1 MSQFPITIIKWKR
14 VKNGAFNA
22 ILDDVDGVI
31 KAYAATSSE
40 IEIDISNPRQDDLK
54 EELRASILGN
64 GDTTNSL
71 MGQVFLILGDVL
83 IRLLGMLLKEDD
95 FSKVLT
101 ENQILIVTTI
111 GTSSEIVS
119 PNVVHGWAPSANIIS
134 RYAAQQIYKDKYTK
148 VVVKE
153 MLPAIMESGLFG
165 SAQKIFGD
173 YFQALGGTV
182 ERNDNGASVV
192 YLTGFGNDVINY
204 LDKHTNKVIYA
215 DHGCFSSL
223 IERRGQGGNL
233 RSVVPQNVRYFD
245 YDAHDG
251 DKHESNYAIFVREML
266 RFISNLINRIERQ
279 ARYKLSL
286 LDAVSGV
293 KYHET
298 EFGDIFLLS
307 DMGRFIVP
315 LSYFNG
321 GKAKPVTPDVTQRI
335 GQEKI
340 ASALDVAEEI
350 LHDFKSESIIDYSLS
365 NRIFKEKLNF
375 LCWQAFQTF
384 NVEVAAFIVCHPH
397 VEVKNELFVSWS
409 VHEDTNKC
417 RKFER
422 GDISRDIMEDVLLK
436 ASDVVQINIGGD
448 ETVIDDYEDNDA
460 FRLFAVLHQENK
472 VLLPIHILPQ
482 EKLSVAKAFILAKTE
497 YMARY
502 ALNTNK
508 SVNAAIIINQGQI
521 VERIKRFIQNLYT
534 KWKQNGAVKFIYL
547 FPNRS
552 GGDNKNIFGCSVMI
566 SNSKLDY
573 LVLQSLRTIIGR
585 IFIFTFYGL
594 SLRDTRIA
602 NVKSAIGS
610 IMSRNG
616 SHNIGS
622 HVLAA
627 LSHNVGTMP
636 DDRVLYQYIQHRMDY
651 IATATTEFPIW
662 KQPILFVG
670 NLMRTFFSQRHLLD
684 YIVGSEGLHGYKF
697 QDKNLTV
704 GDAQKNTVRI
714 HVRKRKD
721 SPGQQNGRYEGKI
734 GDKGF
739 VEFVSYENPECAGR
753 NIPLNEDVELAI
765 PGGIVGQHA
774 FYTIIENVLRNAA
787 KHDWA
792 HFDKGQKAVE
802 KWLDVYIDFW
812 DCAEEG
818 KVEFLIWCEQA
829 ILGYGADCANAT
841 LLSGKNLEAR
851 VKRVSDGDENAL
863 RGLSLIQKL
872 QVRVNAPFIDRSG
885 KLRSENWGLAEMRI
899 SAGYLQGRDI
909 AEIGGI
915 GKKDGEPDVVSPA
928 IVHVKEDKER
938 ERFKGRYC
946 LGYRFYVEKPKELLV
961 IVPAAAEIPKGATV
975 LVQHGIY
982 FDKYSKDLAKKSLPY
997 AYVITSGLNDEEYKT
1012 WALPFRTLSND
1023 KYKAECKSAVRK
1035 RHVGLENWIPYFD
1048 AYDKVLRIANEV
1060 TKKSAKNKAQEIMD
1074 LVYTAWTKFVIEKRL
1089 KDNGKPTPKVLLSI
1103 LAQENGSHAAGKG
1116 LVTTLDLLNMVFEHC
1131 FNTSIR
1137 AYAKISESLDPE
1149 QAEIL
1154 SLLLN
1159 IRKKASLTPQGLQE
1173 QNIDV
1178 DDSSKI
1184 ICWQML
1190 KWIESTTEV
1199 DSYLAKWERN
1209 EVELISAGSAAPQN
1223 DSGVMRHFTVADIKQ
1238 IVLMFKD
1245 YLNCRLGNLRPAVA
1259 ATTVRERRK
1268 AREANAHPMSG
1279 MASFFAYLRDSALEQ
1294 ARVFLTKYEED
1305 IVTLPKGYDV
1315 DDKHSSNVKCDQWYF
1330 SGDERGAWDVEVSY
1344 CGNTRASDGTAHVQ
1358 TVEYK
1363 RHFDS
1368 QKEHK
1373 RVGAKNFPNLLYIE
1387 ALSGTQA
1394 YLNSLVQMTRCPK
1407 GLLDKRMVSMLLE
1420 VGLMRIVIIDERVA
1434 KFASDHCDVRVA
1446 FENMGIEVKNEESP
1460 FVKALISDDG
1470 KDISKLKEKREER
1483 EILIVHQGII
1493 DKLLKTHDS
1502 LSVANLINRIV
1513 ESGLFR
1519 YVVITTGRGTPANLP
1534 EQARVLPFSTVEGA
1548 LFKKYPEKFSLV
1560 NAVMNIL
1567 PVKKEANV

>member
-1 MSQFPITIIKWKR
+1 MKVCVIIWKSQGSGGEESFSEMSDALEKGIARAQNNIDNLEIKICDGRLDEGRCKSLIDSANQDASIDAIVIAGEKQIPALRYFAGKLKKPIFTTLGVYVRADCFFGNVYHFWGPVIEDIVPIVAAYMTYLKHKHVGVAYVNDEYGNKAVEMFSRIYLGEGIEKFSYDINQKVDWESFKKFVNEQESLFVLGYGSNFEKLIRTTHEYRPECVIYTDTSGRNVRNCRCIFP
-14 VKNGAFNA
+14 
-22 ILDDVDGVI
+22 GVNLSHI
-31 KAYAATSSE
+31 QGVG
-40 IEIDISNPRQDDLK
+40 QDDGFRY
-54 EELRASILGN
+54 EEF
-64 GDTTNSL
+64 
-71 MGQVFLILGDVL
+71 MYQ
-83 IRLLGMLLKEDD
+83 
-95 FSKVLT
+95 
-101 ENQILIVTTI
+101 
-111 GTSSEIVS
+111 
-119 PNVVHGWAPSANIIS
+119 
-134 RYAAQQIYKDKYTK
+134 
-148 VVVKE
+148 
-153 MLPAIMESGLFG
+153 
-165 SAQKIFGD
+165 
-173 YFQALGGTV
+173 
-182 ERNDNGASVV
+182 
-192 YLTGFGNDVINY
+192 
-204 LDKHTNKVIYA
+204 
-215 DHGCFSSL
+215 
-223 IERRGQGGNL
+223 
-233 RSVVPQNVRYFD
+233 
-245 YDAHDG
+245 
-251 DKHESNYAIFVREML
+251 ML
-266 RFISNLINRIERQ
+266 RFISKHAKSREACKYVDMPFGVCTMSGSGQLQVPFNLYKRIE
-279 ARYKLSL
+279 
-286 LDAVSGV
+286 
-293 KYHET
+293 
-298 EFGDIFLLS
+298 GDIPSIEHELIGKEKLREEIADLLQDLDLIKS
-307 DMGRFIVP
+307 QLGNEILCME
-315 LSYFNG
+315 SSN
-321 GKAKPVTPDVTQRI
+321 
-335 GQEKI
+335 I
-340 ASALDVAEEI
+340 ASASVATNKLVSKHFSINNVWLGFCHEGKFYCY
-350 LHDFKSESIIDYSLS
+350 DSEKESDIGL
-365 NRIFKEKLNF
+365 RFFKEKISVLFCDRRIKEPIQIN
-375 LCWQAFQTF
+375 LKREDWQGNNVLRLFCINRDGVAYPSSYLFQGILKKGDVKKLVLAHSYEEAVSINSIAIANDKEGECIANDYFEESPVSF
-384 NVEVAAFIVCHPH
+384 NDVDSAAFFYYIPEVNVQSADEHGGFFFYSPSCLTFLDLKIV
-397 VEVKNELFVSWS
+397 
-409 VHEDTNKC
+409 TNIAM
-417 RKFER
+417 RMLPT
-422 GDISRDIMEDVLLK
+422 IH
-436 ASDVVQINIGGD
+436 NW
-448 ETVIDDYEDNDA
+448 
-460 FRLFAVLHQENK
+460 LH
-472 VLLPIHILPQ
+472 L
-482 EKLSVAKAFILAKTE
+482 
-497 YMARY
+497 
-502 ALNTNK
+502 
-508 SVNAAIIINQGQI
+508 
-521 VERIKRFIQNLYT
+521 
-534 KWKQNGAVKFIYL
+534 
-547 FPNRS
+547 
-552 GGDNKNIFGCSVMI
+552 
-566 SNSKLDY
+566 
-573 LVLQSLRTIIGR
+573 
-585 IFIFTFYGL
+585 YGL
-594 SLRDTRIA
+594 KIA
-602 NVKSAIGS
+602 NTKSAIGS

-792 HFDKGQKAVE
+792 HFDKRQKAVE

-1060 TKKSAKNKAQEIMD
+1060 TKKGAKNKAQEIMD

-1209 EVELISAGSAAPQN
+1209 EVELISAGSAAPKN

-1368 QKEHK
+1368 QKEDK